1 MPLPQ
6 AALDHYRSGQQLSVV
21 TIANARRLW
30 QSMGGDFNAGWELIR
45 PRLVQLLTSAQISAA
60 AAAEPYVVEALAQ
73 TGQTASRVGA
83 VNPFGLAGVAADGRP
98 LPTLLDG
105 ALVATKRAVGSGAT
119 VPDALALGG
128 RWLDMAVH
136 TAVRDADRAAT
147 SVAITARPEIQGYV
161 RMVNPPACS
170 RCIILAGRWYRYNA
184 GFDRHNRCDCGA
196 IPSSENLAGDILT
209 DPKVIFASLSTEQ
222 QDSIFTAAGAKAIRD
237 GADMNQVVNARRGL
251 TVAGSRLTTT
261 EGTTKRGF
269 AGKRMQANG
278 QTVRL
283 MPEAIA
289 EIARDRTEA
298 IELLRSNGFLI

>member
-6 AALDHYRSGQQLSVV
+6 AALDHYRAGQQLSVV

-30 QSMGGDFNAGWELIR
+30 QSMGGDFGAGWELIR
-45 PRLVQLLTSAQISAA
+45 PRLVQLLTSAQVSAA
-60 AAAEPYVVEALAQ
+60 SAAEPYVVEVLAE
-73 TGQTASRVGA
+73 TGQTARRVAA

-105 ALVATKRAVGSGAT
+105 ALVATKGAVSRGAT
-119 VPDALALGG
+119 VSEALSVGG

-170 RCIILAGRWYRYNA
+170 RCIILAGRWYRYDA
-184 GFDRHNRCDCGA
+184 GFNRHERCDCSA
-196 IPSSENLAGDILT
+196 CPASEDVAGDLLT
-209 DPKVIFASLSTEQ
+209 DPKVLFQSLSTEQ

-269 AGKRMQANG
+269 AGKRMRANG

-289 EIARDRTEA
+289 ELARDRTEA
-298 IELLRSNGFLI
+298 IELLRSNGFLL